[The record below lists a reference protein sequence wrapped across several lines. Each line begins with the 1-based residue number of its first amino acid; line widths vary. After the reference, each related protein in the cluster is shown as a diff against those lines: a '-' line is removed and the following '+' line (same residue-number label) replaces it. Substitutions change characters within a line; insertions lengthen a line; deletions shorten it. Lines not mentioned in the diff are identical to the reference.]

1 MNLYS
6 LPLIACATCVETSKN
21 DTSNAAG
28 WSIFFMLGVILLT
41 LGSAVFFIVRIARRS
56 GAALDPEFCDPRD
69 AQPVTVTAAPSPAS
83 ASISL

>member
-56 GAALDPEFCDPRD
+56 AAALEPEFCDPRD
-69 AQPVTVTAAPSPAS
+69 AEPVTAAPSPAS